1 MIMMNKLLCA
11 LEAILLS
18 CADAVSAEEI
28 ARALDVSPQAARD
41 LALSLSEE
49 YDNSKRGFKIIKI
62 EDGFQI
68 CSREDY
74 YDYIRSVTQ
83 PRRKQGLSMA
93 ALETLSIVAYNQPIT
108 RSRVEFIR
116 GVDCTG
122 SIQRLCERGLIDEV
136 GRMDTPG
143 KPILYG
149 TTDEFLRCF
158 GLESIADLPELSAPP
173 KQESF
178 LEDSEAQK

>member
-1 MIMMNKLLCA
+1 MNKLHYA
-11 LEAILLS
+11 TEAILFS
-18 CADAVSAEEI
+18 CADAVSAAEI
-28 ARALDVSPQAARD
+28 ATSLDVSIDVAKD
-41 LALSLSEE
+41 IVSELSKE
-49 YDNSKRGFKIIKI
+49 YDRQKRGFKIIKI

-93 ALETLSIVAYNQPIT
+93 ALETLSIIAYNQPIT
-108 RSRVEFIR
+108 RARVEFIR

-122 SIQRLCERGLIDEV
+122 SIQRLSERGLIDEV

-158 GLESIADLPELSAPP
+158 GLESIADLPELTEPP
-173 KQESF
+173 KQENF
-178 LEDSEAQK
+178 LENSEGTQ

>member
-1 MIMMNKLLCA
+1 MMKNKLHSA
-11 LEAILLS
+11 AEAILFS
-18 CADAVSAEEI
+18 CADAVSVMEI
-28 ARALDVSPQAARD
+28 SEALGVS
-41 LALSLSEE
+41 LSVAKDIIEKLSEE
-49 YDNSKRGFKIIKI
+49 YDIEKRGFKVIKI
-62 EDGFQI
+62 EDSYQM

-74 YDYIRSVTQ
+74 YDQIRAVTQ

-93 ALETLSIVAYNQPIT
+93 ALETLSIIAYNQPIT

-122 SIQRLCERGLIDEV
+122 SIARLCERGLIDEV

-158 GLESIADLPELSAPP
+158 GLESISQLPELTEPP
-173 KQESF
+173 KQENF
-178 LEDSEAQK
+178 LENSEESV

>member
-1 MIMMNKLLCA
+1 MMNKLHFA
-11 LEAILLS
+11 VEAILFS
-18 CADAVSAEEI
+18 CADAVSAAEI
-28 ARALDVSPQAARD
+28 AAALDVSGDVAKD
-41 LALSLSEE
+41 IVLELSKE
-49 YDNSKRGFKIIKI
+49 YDKQHSGFKIIKI

-93 ALETLSIVAYNQPIT
+93 ALETLSIIAYNQPIT

-122 SIQRLCERGLIDEV
+122 SIQRLSERGLIDEV

-158 GLESIADLPELSAPP
+158 GLESIADLPEIGEPP

-178 LEDSEAQK
+178 LENSEEAK